1 MRIVPGPPSTPPAWT
16 RRLGRGP
23 WLDTTRQWHGV
34 TDGSVV
40 AGAIVWTGTDRSEL
54 MVETCGDEATAIL
67 QRVCDEV
74 DGRLFL
80 TLEDVDPLFDVHTL
94 RTLSFEPVERLVAV
108 TRDLRGFRAPRG
120 PFVPRSFS
128 ALTLAE
134 RHALI
139 GAVQPGD
146 RPGSA
151 LYAQLVA
158 EAGCGVDV
166 SNWAALTLDGQTVG
180 AILPQPDLG
189 SPTTG
194 ALALMGLLPDA
205 RGRGLGRS
213 VHTLGLH
220 ALARLGVETYV
231 DHTESDNHPMRAI
244 FARNGCTETATCTT
258 WRRS

>member
-1 MRIVPGPPSTPPAWT
+1 MWT
-16 RRLGRGP
+16 GADR
-23 WLDTTRQWHGV
+23 
-34 TDGSVV
+34 SVV
-40 AGAIVWTGTDRSEL
+40 
-54 MVETCGDEATAIL
+54 MVETCGNHMTAPAML
-67 QRVCDEV
+67 RTASSEV
-74 DGRLFL
+74 EGPLFL
-80 TLEDVDPLFDVHTL
+80 TLEDVDPLIDASTL
-94 RTLSFEPVERLVAV
+94 RSLDFKPLERLVTV
-108 TRDLRGFRAPRG
+108 TRDLRGFRAPRQ
-120 PFVPRSFS
+120 PFVPRAFS

-139 GAVQPGD
+139 GDVQPGD
-146 RPGSA
+146 RCGSD
-151 LYAQLVA
+151 LYDQLVA
-158 EAGCGVDV
+158 EAGRGFNL

-180 AILPQPDLG
+180 AILPQPDLV

-213 VHTLGLH
+213 VHALGLH